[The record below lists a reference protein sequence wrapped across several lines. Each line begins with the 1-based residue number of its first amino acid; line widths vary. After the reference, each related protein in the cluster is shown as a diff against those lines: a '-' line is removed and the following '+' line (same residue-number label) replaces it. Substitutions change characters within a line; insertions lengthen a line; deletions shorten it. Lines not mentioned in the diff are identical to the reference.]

1 MLEELRISGLGV
13 IDEAVLE
20 LAPGL
25 TVVTGETGAGKT
37 MVVQGLSLL
46 FGGRADAGRVRPGSS
61 KAVVEGRLVLDP
73 DHPAVV
79 RAQDAGGDLD
89 DDALL
94 VTRTVGSDGRSRA
107 HVGGRSV
114 PVAVLG
120 DVGELVLALHGQSDQ
135 LRLLRPAQQRD
146 ALDRFAGPDLL
157 ALRERFAATWARWRD
172 VQGTLA
178 QLQAEAE
185 ERSREAE
192 LLRLGLAEVDGLQ
205 PQPGEDAALHAE
217 IERLANADDLRLA
230 ASSAQE
236 ALTGDET
243 GEATDALQLLT
254 AARRALETAA
264 AHDGTLG
271 DLAGRAREAAVLVT
285 DLAQE
290 LASYAASVDADPVRL
305 TVAQE
310 RLAALTTVVRRHAAT
325 DLDGV
330 LSWAAA
336 ANDRLLALDGTGD
349 TVSALRD
356 EESALTVALGDL
368 AAQLS
373 AARSAAAQRF
383 GDEVTVELSALAMP
397 HAAVSVAVTQREEA
411 DGLPVGDRVLHAA
424 AHGVDDVELLLE
436 PHPGAPA
443 RALHK
448 GASGGELSRVML
460 AVEVVFAGSDGTP
473 VMVFDEVDAG
483 VGGAAAVE
491 VGKRLAR
498 LARDHQVV
506 VVTHLPQVAAF
517 ADQHLQVRKDSSD
530 GSVTRSGIVALDEAG
545 RVVELSRMMAGTDT
559 GMSRGHAEELLAAAA
574 AAKSTTPA

>member
-205 PQPGEDAALHAE
+205 PQPGEDLALHAE

-368 AAQLS
+368 AAQVS
-373 AARSAAAQRF
+373 SARSAAAQRF
-383 GDEVTVELSALAMP
+383 GDEVTAELSALAMP

-517 ADQHLQVRKDSSD
+517 ADQHLQVRKDSND

-545 RVVELSRMMAGTDT
+545 RVLELSRMMAGTDT
-559 GMSRGHAEELLAAAA
+559 GLSRGHAEELLAAAA
-574 AAKSTTPA
+574 AAKSAGPA

>member
-192 LLRLGLAEVDGLQ
+192 LLRLGLAELDGLQ
-205 PQPGEDAALHAE
+205 PQSGEDLALHAE

-330 LSWAAA
+330 LAWAAA

-368 AAQLS
+368 AAQVS
-373 AARSAAAQRF
+373 SARSAAAQRF

-517 ADQHLQVRKDSSD
+517 ADQHLQVRKDSND

-559 GMSRGHAEELLAAAA
+559 GLSRGHAEELLAAAA
-574 AAKSTTPA
+574 AAKSARSA

>member
-13 IDEAVLE
+13 IEDAVLE

-46 FGGRADAGRVRPGSS
+46 FGGRADAGRVRPGSN
-61 KAVVEGRLVLDP
+61 KAVIEGRLVLDP
-73 DHPAVV
+73 THPAVDRV
-79 RAQDAGGDLD
+79 HDAGGDLD
-89 DDALL
+89 DNALL
-94 VTRTVGSDGRSRA
+94 VARTVGADGRSRA
-107 HVGGRSV
+107 YVGGRSV
-114 PVAVLG
+114 PIAVLG
-120 DVGELVLALHGQSDQ
+120 DVGEQVLALHGQSDQ
-135 LRLLRPAQQRD
+135 LRLLKPAQQRD
-146 ALDRFAGPDLL
+146 ALDRFGGPELL
-157 ALRERFAATWARWRD
+157 GLRDRFAATWARWRD
-172 VQGTLA
+172 VQATLA
-178 QLQAEAE
+178 QLQAEAD
-185 ERSREAE
+185 ERAREAE
-192 LLRLGLAEVDGLQ
+192 LLRLGLAEVEALA
-205 PQPGEDAALHAE
+205 PQPGEDVALHAE

-230 ASSAQE
+230 ASGAQE

-243 GEATDALQLLT
+243 GETGDALQLLT
-254 AARRALETAA
+254 SARRALEAGA
-264 AHDGTLG
+264 VHDATLG
-271 DLAGRAREAAVLVT
+271 ELAARAREAAVLVT

-310 RLAALTTVVRRHAAT
+310 RLAALSTVVRGHAAT

-330 LSWAAA
+330 LAWASGAS
-336 ANDRLLALDGTGD
+336 DRLLELDGTGD
-349 TVSALRD
+349 TVSALAL
-356 EESALTVALGDL
+356 EEQQLAGSLGALAE
-368 AAQLS
+368 QLT
-373 AARSAAAQRF
+373 AARNGAAQRF
-383 GDEVTVELSALAMP
+383 GTAVTTELTALAMP
-397 HAAVSVAVTQREEA
+397 SAVVSAAVTQREEQA
-411 DGLPVGDRVLHAA
+411 GLRVGDRLLHAG

-517 ADQHLQVRKDSSD
+517 ADQHLQVRKDTD
-530 GSVTRSGIVALDEAG
+530 GEAVTRSGVVALDDAG
-545 RVVELSRMMAGTDT
+545 RVAELSRMMAGTDT
-559 GMSRGHAEELLAAAA
+559 GLSRGHAEELLAVAA
-574 AAKSTTPA
+574 AAKCG

>member
-192 LLRLGLAEVDGLQ
+192 LLRLGLAELDGLQ
-205 PQPGEDAALHAE
+205 PQSGEDLALHAE

-368 AAQLS
+368 AAQVS
-373 AARSAAAQRF
+373 SARSAAAQRF
-383 GDEVTVELSALAMP
+383 GDEVTAELSALAMP

-517 ADQHLQVRKDSSD
+517 ADQHLQVRKDSND

-559 GMSRGHAEELLAAAA
+559 GLSRGHAEELLAAAA
-574 AAKSTTPA
+574 AAKSA